1 MYEPAIPLL
10 GLYLEK
16 IVIQN
21 DACTPIFTLAVF
33 TIDRTWTQ
41 PTYPTTE
48 EWIKKLRCIHTVEHY
63 SARKRNE
70 TESFVDTW
78 VNLEIVIPSEV
89 SQKENTVY

>member
-70 TESFVDTW
+70 TVQTYTIYIHTLS
-78 VNLEIVIPSEV
+78 
-89 SQKENTVY
+89 VYSVTIR